1 MIKIGIVG
9 AGPSGLFVYKRLI
22 ETGNTNFQIELFEK
36 KDVLGCGIPY
46 GKEGALPEHITNVS
60 GNEIPELPVGLT
72 DWIKKQSPEMLQHY
86 NINQKDFDAY
96 NVLPRL
102 LFGKYLEDQF
112 NVLQMQARQNNFVFT
127 VHKNLKVIDIKDL
140 PDEELVKVKTE
151 NDACF
156 LFDIVIICTGHF
168 WPSPHKDRIGYF
180 DSSYPPSILNT
191 KTGYPIGIKG
201 IYGSSVARGSKQIA
215 WCGLCLL

>member
-86 NINQKDFDAY
+86 NIKQKDFDAY
-96 NVLPRL
+96 NVLPRYYL
-102 LFGKYLEDQF
+102 VNTWKTNLMYYKCRPGK
-112 NVLQMQARQNNFVFT
+112 T
-127 VHKNLKVIDIKDL
+127 I
-140 PDEELVKVKTE
+140 
-151 NDACF
+151 
-156 LFDIVIICTGHF
+156 
-168 WPSPHKDRIGYF
+168 
-180 DSSYPPSILNT
+180 
-191 KTGYPIGIKG
+191 
-201 IYGSSVARGSKQIA
+201 
-215 WCGLCLL
+215 LCLRFIKI